1 MENKNKICPVCGQ
14 YPIYPPHEVCLD
26 CYQRTKNNSGLD
38 EVLKEREKLA
48 SEGRVLHHYLIDDW
62 HNIDMNGLG
71 AIQLIGEYILDKI
84 EDDENIYGTNGGYV
98 SCKTW

>member
-38 EVLKEREKLA
+38 EVLKGMGIVRDNRMFAECA
-48 SEGRVLHHYLIDDW
+48 FCCS
-62 HNIDMNGLG
+62 
-71 AIQLIGEYILDKI
+71 
-84 EDDENIYGTNGGYV
+84 
-98 SCKTW
+98 